1 MTNSK
6 DLPDALARLSQAHK
20 DNPLSSARQDW
31 KEIKPLKIDTTRE
44 LGIGNLCCGHMKLA
58 KEPLT
63 EEDWAE
69 VLRTYLAF
77 QHHLKLV
84 VLNARKRHVG

>member
-1 MTNSK
+1 MTSK
-6 DLPDALARLSQAHK
+6 TDIA
-20 DNPLSSARQDW
+20 
-31 KEIKPLKIDTTRE
+31 RE
-44 LGIGNLCCGHMKLA
+44 LGIGNLCIANKPLA

-77 QHHLKLV
+77 QHHLKLL
-84 VLNARKRHVG
+84 VLNARKRLDGSHRG